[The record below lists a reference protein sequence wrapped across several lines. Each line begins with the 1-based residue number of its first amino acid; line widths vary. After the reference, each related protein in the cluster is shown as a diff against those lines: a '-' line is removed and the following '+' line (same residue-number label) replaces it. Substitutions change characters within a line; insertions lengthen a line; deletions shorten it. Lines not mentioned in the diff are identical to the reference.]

1 MVKPFIEKSTNTID
15 EYQECS
21 CEYSIGLVEDADQEV
36 YTNSNLPNL
45 IEIDIAFYMHLVHI
59 LELNSAHVQCI
70 VQPGV
75 TAAVCVS
82 KPVERMFS

>member
-1 MVKPFIEKSTNTID
+1 
-15 EYQECS
+15 
-21 CEYSIGLVEDADQEV
+21 
-36 YTNSNLPNL
+36 
-45 IEIDIAFYMHLVHI
+45 MHLVHI

-82 KPVERMFS
+82 KPVERMENLNISTVLKIRCR